1 MARRC
6 VFCGGGPLTREHVM
20 PQWLTN
26 VLPEQARFRGQDQ
39 QVVLQPPGGDR
50 SRIMLPHREV
60 KEAFNAMTVKAVCR
74 NCNGG
79 WMSGLEEAARPL
91 LSPLIRGESQLLGK
105 DDVIAVASWT
115 VKTALMAQ
123 LTGVEGAAAM
133 SSVYHAFYHDRIPA
147 QNSVV
152 WAAGIG
158 SEEWALRC
166 ELVGAL
172 IVTDEDKESIVPD
185 DPVNTLSATLGIG
198 HLLLH
203 TVITARSGVSCPPL
217 DDIHQ
222 GAVVWLW
229 PDPED
234 TTSFPAHW
242 VMNEVAWIISRSFA
256 IWNS

>member
-1 MARRC
+1 MTRQC
-6 VFCGGGPLTREHVM
+6 VFCGGTPLTREHVM

-39 QVVLQPPGGDR
+39 QVILQPPGSDR

-60 KEAFNAMTVKAVCR
+60 KEPFNGMTVKAVCKS
-74 NCNGG
+74 CNGG
-79 WMSGLEEAARPL
+79 WMSGLEEATRPL
-91 LSPLIRGESQLLGK
+91 LSRLIRGEPELLNK
-105 DDVIAVASWT
+105 EDAIAVASWT

-123 LTGVEGAAAM
+123 LTGVEGAGAM
-133 SSVYHAFYHDRIPA
+133 SSAYHAFYRDRVPA
-147 QNSVV
+147 KNSVV
-152 WAAGIG
+152 WAGGIG

-172 IVTDEDKESIVPD
+172 IVTDEDNGSVTPD
-185 DPVNTLSATLGIG
+185 DPVNTMSATFGIG

-203 TVITARSGVSCPPL
+203 TVITSRSQVSYPPL

-222 GAVVWLW
+222 GAVVRLW

-234 TTSFPAHW
+234 TTSFPTHW
-242 VMNEVAWIISRSFA
+242 MMNEVAWIISRSFA